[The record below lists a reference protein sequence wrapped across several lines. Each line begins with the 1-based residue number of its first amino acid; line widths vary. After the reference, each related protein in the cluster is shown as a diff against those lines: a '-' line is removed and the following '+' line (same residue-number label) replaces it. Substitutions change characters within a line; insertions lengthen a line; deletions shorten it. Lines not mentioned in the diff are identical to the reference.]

1 MVQSLGGGHS
11 SSSYQGSF
19 GHYHDDHHH
28 DLSDGVDGHDLS
40 GSGGGVCFECWVT
53 CSIYFLLCVFAGAV
67 IMLCFGVEALMSDQ
81 ELIAA
86 SKANHAAWCVVV
98 GVGAVKGGVFELR
111 YRLDEHH
118 CYDTSWQNVPYGP
131 FTPEAHPVDSKITC
145 YGTAPVQCHKLL
157 VVYKWTSRRRT
168 RSA

>member
-1 MVQSLGGGHS
+1 VLI
-11 SSSYQGSF
+11 
-19 GHYHDDHHH
+19 
-28 DLSDGVDGHDLS
+28 GVF
-40 GSGGGVCFECWVT
+40 V
-53 CSIYFLLCVFAGAV
+53 GAT
-67 IMLCFGVEALMSDQ
+67 IMLAYGIEALADDQ
-81 ELIAA
+81 KLIAA
-86 SKANHAAWCVVV
+86 SQGNPATCLVIS
-98 GVGAVKGGVFELR
+98 VGAVKGGVFELR
-111 YRLDEHH
+111 YRLDEHY